1 VTGTSAADEETVQPA
16 IVVTGGGEP
25 TPAELA
31 AIVVALTPV
40 AVADEGAVGPDSR
53 PSGWGRAALIEGVG
67 GRPAVSRPDLVS
79 GRFGLGRVGDPT
91 LQG

>member
-1 VTGTSAADEETVQPA
+1 VTGPSAAEETPVQPA

-31 AIVVALTPV
+31 AIVIALTPV
-40 AVADEGAVGPDSR
+40 VVADQDEATPDGP
-53 PSGWGRAALIEGVG
+53 PNGWGRAALIEGVG
-67 GRPAVSRPDLVS
+67 GRPAVSLPDLVS
-79 GRFGLGRVGDPT
+79 GRFGLGHVGDPT

>member
-1 VTGTSAADEETVQPA
+1 MQQT
-16 IVVTGGGEP
+16 IVVTGGGVP

-40 AVADEGAVGPDSR
+40 VVADQGAVTPDSL

-67 GRPAVSRPDLVS
+67 GRPPVSLPDLVS
-79 GRFGLGRVGDPT
+79 GRFGLGHVGDPT
-91 LQG
+91 LQA